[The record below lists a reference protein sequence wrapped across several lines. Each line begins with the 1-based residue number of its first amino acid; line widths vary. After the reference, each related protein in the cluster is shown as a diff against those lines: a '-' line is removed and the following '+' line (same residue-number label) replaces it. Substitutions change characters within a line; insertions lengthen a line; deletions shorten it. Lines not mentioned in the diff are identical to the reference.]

1 VSRNDGCRSAN
12 GCAAKLDRQALI
24 VVLHAN
30 REHRR
35 DAYATLGSATYL
47 TPPTVHV
54 VRHSTKLLSL
64 TLSLIDF
71 LNSSLAIAWRRFA
84 EMSKLQA
91 RHFVPDYYEP
101 VPPGQKPLS

>member
-1 VSRNDGCRSAN
+1 MMAADRRMAARRSYP
-12 GCAAKLDRQALI
+12 GKLLI
-24 VVLHAN
+24 IVLHAN

-35 DAYATLGSATYL
+35 DAYATLGSDTYL

-64 TLSLIDF
+64 IDF

-84 EMSKLQA
+84 ETSKLQS
-91 RHFVPDYYEP
+91 RHFVPGAYYHA
-101 VPPGQKPLS
+101 VPLGQNTFSPSRL